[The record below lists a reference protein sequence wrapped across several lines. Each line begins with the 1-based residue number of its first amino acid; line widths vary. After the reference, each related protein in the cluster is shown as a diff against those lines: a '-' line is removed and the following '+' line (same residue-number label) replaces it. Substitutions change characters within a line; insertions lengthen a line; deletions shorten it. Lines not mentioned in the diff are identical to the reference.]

1 MGNDTRQFSEWSET
15 GNIEM
20 FLSPLSS
27 ITFPQLALGGGFEVV
42 LLISNKA
49 NQSWTGTASLKEG
62 NDESWSAPWTLDD
75 GSEVAESTFGISL
88 DVHETQRFLLKGDE
102 EARAGYLSIAPD
114 EGFPA
119 SGISVA
125 FFYNFVAGSEV
136 TDSIG
141 VIPGSPG
148 TTFTFPVE
156 KTLEADTGVAY
167 VSTSTAPFLVIMTLY
182 DSAGSQLQQR
192 FVNYSGHVA
201 QFFGELFQNIST
213 GFVGKVRVESQE
225 RISLVVVRLQS
236 TSSGI
241 QLTTLPTEPSN
252 R

>member
-1 MGNDTRQFSEWSET
+1 M
-15 GNIEM
+15 
-20 FLSPLSS
+20 
-27 ITFPQLALGGGFEVV
+27 
-42 LLISNKA
+42 
-49 NQSWTGTASLKEG
+49 
-62 NDESWSAPWTLDD
+62 
-75 GSEVAESTFGISL
+75 